1 MSTTNI
7 ELKRAQ
13 IEVLNG
19 ALHMTVLGSD
29 NKVYGGAFVGGS
41 MLQVITSGNN
51 VICKFGIPFSFV
63 MPTAATLTKIK
74 ITSYDFE
81 NERGQEVIYEATISR
96 VVEAMDIVYVNE
108 VGFTLL
114 D

>member
-1 MSTTNI
+1 MATTNI

-13 IEVLNG
+13 VEVLNG
-19 ALHMTVLGSD
+19 ALHMTILGS
-29 NKVYGGAFVGGS
+29 NGTIYGGTFVGGS

-51 VICKFGIPFSFV
+51 VICKFGVPFSFV
-63 MPTAATLTKIK
+63 MPTAATLTKVK
-74 ITSYDFE
+74 VTSYDFE